1 MNNKNNP
8 APELTIG
15 PRVRKSPYFD
25 ATLRHGARA
34 FTVYN
39 HMYMP
44 TVYTNP
50 VTEYWRLVTDVTL
63 WDVACERQVEI
74 TGPDALEFVQ
84 LLTPRDLSVC
94 SIDECRYVLL
104 TADDG
109 GIINDAVLLRLAEN
123 HFWLSPGDGDV
134 LLWVQGIAVRAG
146 MQVNIVEPDVS
157 PLQLQGPKAPEVA
170 RTMFGDVATEL
181 GYFRMRQ
188 LDLDG
193 IPLVLS
199 RTGWSGELGYELYL
213 RDGSKGEE
221 LWEKVM
227 TAGKA
232 QNITPAAPNTIRS
245 VEGAI
250 LSYCSDITRNDN
262 PWTLGLGRLVDLDQ
276 AADFIGK
283 DALKKIH
290 AEGTKRRLVGVEID
304 GLAIDGNDAFWSVHS
319 NDETIGHVSR
329 CTYSPRLKK
338 NIGFVNVPT
347 KYAAD
352 GTHLR
357 IETSSG
363 LADARVVP
371 VPWFKS
377 ATRIPATR

>member
-1 MNNKNNP
+1 MAGGFDK
-8 APELTIG
+8 AALTIG
-15 PRVRKSPYFD
+15 PRIRKSPYFD

-44 TVYTNP
+44 TVYTDP
-50 VTEYWRLVTDVTL
+50 VTEYWRLITGVTV

-74 TGPDALEFVQ
+74 TGPDACNFVQ
-84 LLTPRDLSVC
+84 LLTPRDLSQC

-109 GIINDAVLLRLAEN
+109 GIVNDAVVLRLAEN

-134 LLWVQGIAVRAG
+134 LLWAQGIAARAG
-146 MQVNIVEPDVS
+146 MQVHIVEPDVS

-170 RTMFGDVATEL
+170 RTMFGDVAIEL
-181 GYFRMRQ
+181 GYFHMRQ

-199 RTGWSGELGYELYL
+199 RTGWSGELGYELFL
-213 RDGSKGEE
+213 RDGSRGEE

-227 TAGKA
+227 AAGKA
-232 QNITPAAPNTIRS
+232 QDITPAAPNMIRS
-245 VEGAI
+245 IEGAI
-250 LSYCSDITRNDN
+250 LSYGSDITRNDN
-262 PWTLGLGRLVDLDQ
+262 PWTVGLGRLVDLDQ
-276 AADFIGK
+276 ESDFIGK
-283 DALKKIH
+283 NALNIIY
-290 AEGTKRRLVGVEID
+290 AEGTTRRLVGVQID
-304 GLAIDGNDAFWSVHS
+304 GEPIGGNDSLWPVQS
-319 NDETIGHVSR
+319 NGQAIGHVSR
-329 CTYSPRLKK
+329 CAYSPRLKK
-338 NIGFVNVPT
+338 NIGFVNIPT
-347 KYAAD
+347 EFAVD
-352 GTHLR
+352 GTLLR
-357 IETSSG
+357 IETPSG

-377 ATRIPATR
+377 ATRIPLTQ

>member
-8 APELTIG
+8 APALTIG
-15 PRVRKSPYFD
+15 PRIRKSPYFD
-25 ATLRHGARA
+25 ATLRYGAKA

-44 TVYTNP
+44 TVYTDP
-50 VTEYWRLVTDVTL
+50 VKEYWRLVTDVTL

-74 TGPDALEFVQ
+74 TGPDASKFVQ
-84 LLTPRDLSVC
+84 FLTPRDLSGC

-104 TADDG
+104 TAEDG

-134 LLWVQGIAVRAG
+134 LLWAEGIATRAD
-146 MQVNIVEPDVS
+146 MQVTLCEPDVS

-170 RTMFGDVATEL
+170 RGLFGDIAIEME
-181 GYFRMRQ
+181 YFHMRQ
-188 LDLDG
+188 LELDG

-199 RTGWSGELGYELYL
+199 RTGWSGELGYEIYL
-213 RDGSKGEE
+213 RDGNRGEE

-227 TAGKA
+227 AAGKA
-232 QNITPAAPNTIRS
+232 QNISPAAPNMIRS
-245 VEGAI
+245 IEGAI
-250 LSYCSDITRNDN
+250 LSYGSDITRNDN
-262 PWTLGLGRLVDLDQ
+262 PWTVGLGRLVDLDLE
-276 AADFIGK
+276 ADCIGK

-290 AEGTKRRLVGVEID
+290 AEGTKRRLFGVQID
-304 GLAIDGNDAFWSVHS
+304 GERIDS
-319 NDETIGHVSR
+319 NDSLWPVQSNDRVIGHVSR
-329 CTYSPRLKK
+329 CAYSPRLKK

-347 KYAAD
+347 ECAVD
-352 GTHLR
+352 GTLLR
-357 IETSSG
+357 IETPSG

-371 VPWFKS
+371 VPWFKP
-377 ATRIPATR
+377 ATRIPVTQ